1 MPSWW
6 LADAWEI
13 SPTRAVAWV
22 CWVIVSIT
30 LHELGHGW
38 MAIRCGDDV
47 PLRSGHMTLNPFV
60 HIPFPWAW
68 VLFLVLGIT
77 WGRMP
82 VQPANFRGR
91 YDDAKVAFAGPL
103 VNLLLAMLC
112 IIFDVAWLTY
122 GPIGRPDLLQ
132 TVHTVVFVGLT
143 RNLVLF
149 LFNLLPVPPLD
160 GSRILADFVPAF
172 GRLWQGQAGAIVG
185 LLAFIVLFRYAGAV
199 IWPTAR
205 LAADLCV
212 NSGLSLSGGE
222 WIDPN

>member
-13 SPTRAVAWV
+13 NPTSAIAWV
-22 CWVIVSIT
+22 GWVIVSIT

-47 PLRSGHMTLNPFV
+47 PLRSGHMTLNPV
-60 HIPFPWAW
+60 MHIPFPWAW
-68 VLFLVLGIT
+68 VLFLALGIT
-77 WGRMP
+77 WGQMP

-91 YDDAKVAFAGPL
+91 HDEAKVALAGPM

-112 IIFDVAWLTY
+112 IVFDVAWLTY
-122 GPIGRPDLLQ
+122 GPIGRPVLHHA
-132 TVHTVVFVGLT
+132 VHTVVFVGIRL
-143 RNLVLF
+143 NLVLF

-160 GSRILADFVPAF
+160 GSRILANFVPRF
-172 GRLWQGQAGAIVG
+172 GRLWQGQTGAIVG

-199 IWPTAR
+199 IWPAAR
-205 LAADLCV
+205 LASEFCV
-212 NSGLSLSGGE
+212 SAGLSLSGGE
-222 WIDPN
+222 WIYPN